1 MKQAATCI
9 KVLIADDHAVVRAG
23 MKAILSF
30 ENDIVII
37 GDAANGKD
45 AVRKAKE
52 LMPDVVIMDLM
63 MPKLGGAEATAAIT
77 ADNPACKVLVLTSY
91 GEAADIGLALRN
103 GASGAL
109 LKTASDDQLIAAI
122 RKIAAGGNV
131 IAPDI
136 VKAIG
141 AEQPVTNLTA
151 RQLEILESVT
161 RGLTNEDIAKQFNIT
176 SSGVKQHLSTIFIKL
191 GAASRS
197 EAVAIALRRHL
208 LKI

>member
-77 ADNPACKVLVLTSY
+77 ADNPACRVLVLTSY
-91 GEAADIGLALRN
+91 GGAADIGLALRN
-103 GASGAL
+103 GAAGAL

>member
-1 MKQAATCI
+1 MKQPSSRI

-23 MKAILSF
+23 MKAILGF
-30 ENDIVII
+30 ENDIAVV
-37 GDAANGKD
+37 GDAANGED

-52 LMPDVVIMDLM
+52 LKPDVVIMDLM

-91 GEAADIGLALRN
+91 GAAADIDLALKN

-109 LKTASDDQLIAAI
+109 LKTASDDQLISAI
-122 RKIAAGGNV
+122 RKIAAGANV
-131 IAPDI
+131 VASDI
-136 VKAIG
+136 VNSLG

-176 SSGVKQHLSTIFIKL
+176 SSGVKQHLSAIFIKL

>member
-141 AEQPVTNLTA
+141 AEQPVTSLTA

>member
-91 GEAADIGLALRN
+91 DEAADIGLALRN